1 MKQHWRVAA
10 VAAAVCVALISAC
23 LILWAKDNAPND
35 CATAH
40 ALIEYN
46 RQFNQQVEA
55 SANWENNSQLGVDDY
70 KTWAGRIN
78 ELARDIR
85 DPAVATHAAQLA
97 QLADEMVPAVAH
109 YLDES
114 ATAPST
120 QSIDEF
126 SRLGREFDDSLAGL
140 DAVCA
145 DR

>member
-1 MKQHWRVAA
+1 MVEGSRHIRFRRACA
-10 VAAAVCVALISAC
+10 RRAIRPESATGS
-23 LILWAKDNAPND
+23 APG
-35 CATAH
+35 H
-40 ALIEYN
+40 
-46 RQFNQQVEA
+46 VERC
-55 SANWENNSQLGVDDY
+55 VDDY